1 MANLLCRYTSNYVV
15 KPLDCSSTFSI
26 NVDRCGDTGQDVW
39 VYQKYYNSSEGFVIN
54 YQGEPTY
61 SEWVSQ
67 LSELIDRIGR
77 VDLGITKLAL
87 DAHETYKNNNG
98 LGVYNCVPIE
108 AFNSFGTSFSFKDKL
123 SASIP
128 KWIPN
133 TERIYF
139 NGLRS
144 TAYTANSSG
153 GKIVFSVAPSS
164 MDRCIA
170 DFQLYSTKSYSDT
183 GWLPTT

>member
-1 MANLLCRYTSNYVV
+1 MANRLCRYTSNYVV
-15 KPLDCSSTFSI
+15 KAMDCSSTLSI
-26 NVDRCGDTGQDVW
+26 LVDRAGDTGQDVW
-39 VYQKYYNSSEGFVIN
+39 VYQKYYNTTEGFVVN
-54 YQGEPTY
+54 LSESTY
-61 SEWVSQ
+61 SEW
-67 LSELIDRIGR
+67 LSELSEIIDRISRTDLKILKSG
-77 VDLGITKLAL
+77 VDS
-87 DAHETYKNNNG
+87 HETYKNNNG

-108 AFNSFGTSFSFKDKL
+108 AFNSFGTSFSFKDKS

-153 GKIVFSVAPSS
+153 GKIVFLVAPSS
-164 MDRCIA
+164 TNTCIA